1 MKEQFNLSVSFMVY
15 VLIAFFVTGIGVYAL
30 WNWLMPSIFNLREI
44 TFYEALGL
52 NFLSKML
59 FQSFEFSVDR
69 DEEND

>member
-1 MKEQFNLSVSFMVY
+1 MKEQFNLTVSFMIY

-30 WNWLMPSIFNLREI
+30 WNWLMPSIFNLKEI

-59 FQSFEFSVDR
+59 FQSFEFTLEK
-69 DEEND
+69 EEQDD

>member
-44 TFYEALGL
+44 TFYESLGL